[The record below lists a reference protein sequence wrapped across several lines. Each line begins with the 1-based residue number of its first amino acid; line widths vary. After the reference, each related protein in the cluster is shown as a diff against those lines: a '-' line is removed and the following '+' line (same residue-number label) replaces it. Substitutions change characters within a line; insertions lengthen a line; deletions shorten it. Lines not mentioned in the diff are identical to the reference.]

1 MACDPSEATI
11 NHEAGH
17 AHRRRGAPRVSLA
30 VFCAASA
37 YLGSG
42 RPGSCTGQNLGHGN
56 LSRPGV
62 SECFTAINGACAL
75 VVNKQSGRGCNCSVN
90 LFSGGDCNRISVG
103 TLACSRIGASL
114 KINFDHFNI
123 VC

>member
-1 MACDPSEATI
+1 MKPAMLIA
-11 NHEAGH
+11 A
-17 AHRRRGAPRVSLA
+17 AVLPRVSLA

-90 LFSGGDCNRISVG
+90 LFSGGDCNRTSVG

-123 VC
+123 RC